1 MKKYDI
7 HVHVDSFL
15 NVCIHNINKIPVFN
29 TIQFQVVLSHINCI
43 LLNYKFRQNLFFGVL
58 IPLIIHWVL
67 QVFDLLNKKIKLRV
81 LEDHKGQVNVVG
93 LKEEQIDS
101 ADDVLR
107 LIQHGNNVR
116 TSGQTSANQHSSR
129 SHAVFQ
135 IIIRRKSVY
144 LLFYQFNVF
153 FKKFRHG

>member
-1 MKKYDI
+1 MFWTWNTKLFLKKRNREKI
-7 HVHVDSFL
+7 KQILFLDS
-15 NVCIHNINKIPVFN
+15 
-29 TIQFQVVLSHINCI
+29 Q
-43 LLNYKFRQNLFFGVL
+43 
-58 IPLIIHWVL
+58 
-67 QVFDLLNKKIKLRV
+67 QVFDLLNKKTKLRV

-93 LKEEQIDS
+93 LKEEHIDS

-135 IIIRRKSVY
+135 IIIRRK
-144 LLFYQFNVF
+144 
-153 FKKFRHG
+153 

>member
-1 MKKYDI
+1 M
-7 HVHVDSFL
+7 
-15 NVCIHNINKIPVFN
+15 IP
-29 TIQFQVVLSHINCI
+29 S
-43 LLNYKFRQNLFFGVL
+43 
-58 IPLIIHWVL
+58 IIHWVL

-144 LLFYQFNVF
+144 LLFDQFNVF
-153 FKKFRHG
+153 

>member
-1 MKKYDI
+1 MYITKLQI
-7 HVHVDSFL
+7 QIEF
-15 NVCIHNINKIPVFN
+15 VFG
-29 TIQFQVVLSHINCI
+29 L
-43 LLNYKFRQNLFFGVL
+43 L
-58 IPLIIHWVL
+58 IPSIIHWVL

-144 LLFYQFNVF
+144 LLFDQFNVF
-153 FKKFRHG
+153 LKKFRHG